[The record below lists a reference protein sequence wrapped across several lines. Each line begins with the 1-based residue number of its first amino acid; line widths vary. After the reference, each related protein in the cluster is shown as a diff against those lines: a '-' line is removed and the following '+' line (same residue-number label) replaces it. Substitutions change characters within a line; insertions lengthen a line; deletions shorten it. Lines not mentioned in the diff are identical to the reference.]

1 MGHPLA
7 FATLSRLF
15 LGQHADSDEQAFR
28 AERAVRMANQPGLV
42 ALSLKVDGSL
52 LVRKFD
58 DRAHAAAHRI
68 GVCEGAH
75 PLSLIHEHPAFR
87 VAAQAVFRIRRK
99 ASGPG
104 FIILWIRIGVLLIHR
119 NGLRSFVCRR
129 TFADDCGIVR
139 FLPGSSRRPIPHDL
153 CTFLLVKLQH
163 AIRQPRLLND
173 DGLHA
178 DDERLSIG
186 LIGSLSARERVHL
199 AVHGDAGRLRQR
211 RCTKQ
216 AHQHQSKQRH
226 TKHFFHRT
234 TSFFPFIWDAPS
246 IPLRFGV
253 GLYGV

>member
-15 LGQHADSDEQAFR
+15 LGQHADSGEQALW
-28 AERAVRMANQPGLV
+28 AERAIRMANQPGLV
-42 ALSLKVDGSL
+42 ALSLKVDGPL
-52 LVRKFD
+52 LVRVFD
-58 DRAHAAAHRI
+58 DLAHPFAHRI
-68 GVCEGAH
+68 GICEGAH
-75 PLSLIHEHPAFR
+75 PLPLIHERPAFR

-139 FLPGSSRRPIPHDL
+139 FLPGSSRMPIPHDL
-153 CTFLLVKLQH
+153 CTFRLVKLQH